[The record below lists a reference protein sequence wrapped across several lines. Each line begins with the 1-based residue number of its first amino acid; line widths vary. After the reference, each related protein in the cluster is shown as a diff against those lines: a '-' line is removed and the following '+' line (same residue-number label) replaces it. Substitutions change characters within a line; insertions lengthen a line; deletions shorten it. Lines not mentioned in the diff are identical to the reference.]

1 MAKFAGF
8 SQEQDQVLKRKVA
21 EGLGLPPN
29 AQQDEVDLFIASSPG
44 ASSKMGRYT
53 DLARQRVEGKSLN
66 MANGGFVFPRKD
78 ARDNVNRLT
87 NGFSCKATEYFSY
100 PTRRHKKIC

>member
-21 EGLGLPPN
+21 EGLGLSPN

-53 DLARQRVEGKSLN
+53 DLARQRVEGS
-66 MANGGFVFPRKD
+66 
-78 ARDNVNRLT
+78 
-87 NGFSCKATEYFSY
+87 
-100 PTRRHKKIC
+100 H